1 MAGQK
6 ALSAMQVVRLFPAI
20 TPGGGLLCVLRVVR
34 MFYLQETPRRMSIM
48 DTLNF
53 VVNLLNLLVNL
64 FTGLAPFVWMVAKD
78 VFQTTKLDAKHFSD
92 KK

>member
-1 MAGQK
+1 
-6 ALSAMQVVRLFPAI
+6 
-20 TPGGGLLCVLRVVR
+20 
-34 MFYLQETPRRMSIM
+34 M

-78 VFQTTKLDAKHFSD
+78 VFQTTKHDAKHFSD
-92 KK
+92 KKYTTASSLPNRAVVLLSKMIAEKVG

>member
-1 MAGQK
+1 
-6 ALSAMQVVRLFPAI
+6 MQVVRLFPAI

-34 MFYLQETPRRMSIM
+34 MFYLQETQRRMSIM

-53 VVNLLNLLVNL
+53 VVNLLTLLVNL

-78 VFQTTKLDAKHFSD
+78 VFQTTKHDAKHFSD

>member
-1 MAGQK
+1 
-6 ALSAMQVVRLFPAI
+6 
-20 TPGGGLLCVLRVVR
+20 
-34 MFYLQETPRRMSIM
+34 M

-78 VFQTTKLDAKHFSD
+78 VFQTTKHDAKNFSD

>member
-1 MAGQK
+1 
-6 ALSAMQVVRLFPAI
+6 
-20 TPGGGLLCVLRVVR
+20 
-34 MFYLQETPRRMSIM
+34 M

-78 VFQTTKLDAKHFSD
+78 VLQTTKHDAKHFSD

>member
-1 MAGQK
+1 
-6 ALSAMQVVRLFPAI
+6 MQVVRLFPAI

-34 MFYLQETPRRMSIM
+34 MFYLQETQRRMSIM

-53 VVNLLNLLVNL
+53 VVNLLNLLV
-64 FTGLAPFVWMVAKD
+64 PFVWMVAKD
-78 VFQTTKLDAKHFSD
+78 VFQTTKHDAKHFSD

>member
-1 MAGQK
+1 
-6 ALSAMQVVRLFPAI
+6 
-20 TPGGGLLCVLRVVR
+20 
-34 MFYLQETPRRMSIM
+34 M

-78 VFQTTKLDAKHFSD
+78 VFQTTKHDAKIFTD
-92 KK
+92 KNNTTASSLPNRAVVLLSKMIAEKVG

>member
-1 MAGQK
+1 
-6 ALSAMQVVRLFPAI
+6 
-20 TPGGGLLCVLRVVR
+20 
-34 MFYLQETPRRMSIM
+34 M

-64 FTGLAPFVWMVAKD
+64 VTGLAPFIWMVAKD
-78 VFQTTKLDAKHFSD
+78 VFRDEKHDAKHFSD